1 MGRLPFVRHLMSM
14 NFEGILRLRCGQQE
28 AVLFRCVLSELA
40 IGVIPFFFVQ
50 TVLDKAGAAP
60 AVSNG
65 LFLVLCRIYCEA

>member
-40 IGVIPFFFVQ
+40 IGA
-50 TVLDKAGAAP
+50 VLSHYPDGLGQGRRSTCCVKRL
-60 AVSNG
+60 VSCSLSN
-65 LFLVLCRIYCEA
+65 LL